1 MAKADGVPTWNKTCN
16 TKLAEL
22 LRKGPGRGGISSQD
36 TSVNTAQQN
45 LPRALQTRHPQS
57 LQELWSIVSREGQG
71 LEPEQGIG
79 RSLP

>member
-1 MAKADGVPTWNKTCN
+1 MAKADGVPTWNKTYN

-36 TSVNTAQQN
+36 TSVNKHN
-45 LPRALQTRHPQS
+45 RALQTRHPQS